1 MSKINEANDHE
12 VAMAHASLKAIID
25 AATQLQG
32 KIGSMEI
39 NLPGWIQDH
48 ITNSEN
54 YINQANKGF
63 HKLDEAEGFEDDVVI
78 TNPNNN
84 PNVLTYGLWSLK
96 NVGTSN
102 VQVPTPDPNFDRD
115 QLAYQASA
123 SGMSREEWIAH
134 YGSASHGDGSGA
146 AG

>member
-1 MSKINEANDHE
+1 MKKEWLEKLGKGGIGCAMSHISVMHEIKKQNEQYG
-12 VAMAHASLKAIID
+12 LI
-25 AATQLQG
+25 
-32 KIGSMEI
+32 
-39 NLPGWIQDH
+39 
-48 ITNSEN
+48 
-54 YINQANKGF
+54 
-63 HKLDEAEGFEDDVVI
+63 FEDDVVI
-78 TNPNNN
+78 TNPNKN

-123 SGMSREEWIAH
+123 AGMSREEWIAH
-134 YGSASHGDGSGA
+134 YGSASTGDGSGT